1 MENQIINIM
10 INIFNGKSRLGWYNK
25 VSFKEEIGKKLLNLK
40 ILKLS
45 KKKNFFQ
52 EHYTIIY

>member
-10 INIFNGKSRLGWYNK
+10 INIFNGKNQLDWYNK

-40 ILKLS
+40 ILKLF
-45 KKKNFFQ
+45 KIKNFF
-52 EHYTIIY
+52 